1 MSLRAP
7 RRLIHPYHGNPG
19 RSSGHQHGMT
29 DMALISFRQDATN
42 NVHSILAH
50 SIADFVVAGR

>member
-7 RRLIHPYHGNPG
+7 RVSIRLYHGNPEP
-19 RSSGHQHGMT
+19 SSGRQHGMMDT
-29 DMALISFRQDATN
+29 ALISFRQDATK
-42 NVHSILAH
+42 NVHNILTH

>member
-7 RRLIHPYHGNPG
+7 RVLIRLYHGNPEPSG
-19 RSSGHQHGMT
+19 RQHGMM
-29 DMALISFRQDATN
+29 DMALISFRQDATK